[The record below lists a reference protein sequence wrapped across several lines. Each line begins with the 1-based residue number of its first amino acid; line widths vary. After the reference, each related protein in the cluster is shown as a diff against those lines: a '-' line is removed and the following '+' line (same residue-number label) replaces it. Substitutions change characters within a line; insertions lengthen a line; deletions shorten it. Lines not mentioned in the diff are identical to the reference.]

1 MSNFMNRN
9 LLICAVPT
17 FIVLLS
23 VYWFRRKKKFKTISK
38 SESNEQTFFTEE
50 YESKLIQAVECSSS
64 DIADTLSDASS
75 FASPESSEK
84 SIRTKSFQLSTPPSA
99 NTPMNS
105 SISSSTPAA
114 LSNCKEI
121 NLLEMNSI
129 KSDNLLYKSKDIQF
143 SDVLNS
149 IEPVIS
155 DSCVKSEEYSLYDDC
170 INTSEI
176 AEEYKKAS
184 IPNNINNYNL
194 SEVTNEILHS
204 EQETIAEKSEMKN
217 YQSSNIDTS
226 EVIFKMVSYYQNNG
240 CVVENGILP
249 SIDSNERLSQHD
261 VEKLQ
266 TIETESND
274 SHSSVLDENSLSYVS
289 DDSECRNQAE
299 LKNKDSL
306 SSVLDENSALSSLY
320 EDSEKSL
327 NVDSPILSTFKS
339 DTDGDSKDSSAVE
352 ETIIVPVTNAN
363 VDLTSTS
370 LKEPILQCE
379 NLSDS
384 AIVNETE
391 VFGSVKNQCSNSS
404 GIIDEAQNVE
414 TNSLETKDLLDDS
427 ALQHLPIEPIEK
439 FPELCT
445 SVTNQRHV
453 IALTSYGEAL
463 VSCDSYSSESI
474 FIPSS
479 NEKLSPKSSLIVFDS
494 ISKDSLDLPKLE
506 NPSILLDNADETNRI
521 SIEESGSHVYNSSAT
536 NEHPEMVDSRI
547 SPMDISRIFKNSPA
561 LPSVSI
567 QPSVD
572 LSSYQT
578 VGDIPNNMLE
588 EDKNDGEINAT
599 GVMKIPESTP
609 GQYVYEFELPQE
621 LCGRLI
627 GKHGKHVKSIKDR
640 SNANVY
646 IKRHPYDPQLK
657 TVVVEGSRSDVS
669 GALEIIRRKYPL
681 SRYPTVSL
689 VKTNTVAPTNILPD
703 SLQLHLPEGT
713 SCDVIL
719 SSLVSAGHFFLQQ
732 PTHPTYPSL
741 STLDQCMINCYS
753 QLDTPL
759 LPHPVEPGVICA
771 APVLRGWYRA
781 QVIYVYENEVE
792 CELKFVDYGGFTQ
805 APTSSLRQ
813 IRSDFMSLPF
823 QASECYLAN
832 VTPADPVEGWSSEA
846 RSTFEELAQGQ
857 ILQAFLVEY
866 ATDGIP
872 CVHLYRVQGITNTF
886 INKELVERGLA
897 VWVNDSHWD
906 PH

>member
-1 MSNFMNRN
+1 METN
-9 LLICAVPT
+9 
-17 FIVLLS
+17 
-23 VYWFRRKKKFKTISK
+23 K
-38 SESNEQTFFTEE
+38 QTFFTEE
-50 YESKLIQAVECSSS
+50 YEKLNHPAECSSS

-84 SIRTKSFQLSTPPSA
+84 SIRTKSFQLSTPPKA
-99 NTPMNS
+99 NTTVKS
-105 SISSSTPAA
+105 SISSSTPAV
-114 LSNCKEI
+114 LSNCKEV
-121 NLLEMNSI
+121 NSLEMNPSI
-129 KSDNLLYKSKDIQF
+129 KSDNLLYKSKDIPF

-149 IEPVIS
+149 IEPVVS
-155 DSCVKSEEYSLYDDC
+155 DSCNKSENKYSVYDDC
-170 INTSEI
+170 INTSDI
-176 AEEYKKAS
+176 SDEYEKGA
-184 IPNNINNYNL
+184 IPNDVNNYNQ
-194 SEVTNEILHS
+194 SEITNEVLSS
-204 EQETIAEKSEMKN
+204 EQETIVEKSEIKN

-249 SIDSNERLSQHD
+249 SMDSNNGLSQHD
-261 VEKLQ
+261 AEKLQ

-289 DDSECRNQAE
+289 DDSECRNQTG

-327 NVDSPILSTFKS
+327 NVESPILSTSKS
-339 DTDGDSKDSSAVE
+339 DIDSSAVG
-352 ETIIVPVTNAN
+352 ETIIIPVTNAKL
-363 VDLTSTS
+363 DLTSIS
-370 LKEPILQCE
+370 LKESVLQCE
-379 NLSDS
+379 NLFDS
-384 AIVNETE
+384 TVVNETE
-391 VFGSVKNQCSNSS
+391 ALDNVEKQCSNSS
-404 GIIDEAQNVE
+404 RIVDEAQNVE
-414 TNSLETKDLLDDS
+414 TGSLETKDLLDNS
-427 ALQHLPIEPIEK
+427 ALQNLPIETAEK
-439 FPELCT
+439 FPELCA
-445 SVTNQRHV
+445 SGTNQRHT
-453 IALTSYGEAL
+453 IALTCCDKAS
-463 VSCDSYSSESI
+463 VSCDSFTSKSN

-479 NEKLSPKSSLIVFDS
+479 NEKSPPKPSLIVLDT
-494 ISKDSLDLPKLE
+494 ISKDSLDLPSLE
-506 NPSILLDNADETNRI
+506 NPSTLLANSDETHRI
-521 SIEESGSHVYNSSAT
+521 SAEENGSHVYSPST
-536 NEHPEMVDSRI
+536 TDEHSEMDDSRI
-547 SPMDISRIFKNSPA
+547 SPMDISRIFKNSTV
-561 LPSVSI
+561 LPSDSI
-567 QPSVD
+567 QPLD

-578 VGDIPNNMLE
+578 LGDIPSNIFE
-588 EDKNDGEINAT
+588 EKNDEIDAA
-599 GVMKIPESTP
+599 GVMKSPENTP
-609 GQYVYEFELPQE
+609 GQYIYEFELPQE

-640 SNANVY
+640 SHADVY

-657 TVVVEGSRSDVS
+657 IVVVEGSRSEVNE
-669 GALEIIRRKYPL
+669 ALEIIRRKYPPY
-681 SRYPTVSL
+681 RFPTVTL

-703 SLQLHLPEGT
+703 SLQLHIPEGA

-781 QVIYVYENEVE
+781 QVIYVYENEVD

-832 VTPADPVEGWSSEA
+832 VRPIDPVEGWSAEA

-857 ILQAFLVEY
+857 ILQALLVEY

-872 CVHLYRVQGITNTF
+872 CVHLYRVQGITNMF

-897 VWVNDSHWD
+897 IWVHNSHWD

>member
-9 LLICAVPT
+9 ILICAVPT

-38 SESNEQTFFTEE
+38 SETSKQTFFTEE
-50 YESKLIQAVECSSS
+50 CENKLNQPTECSSS

-84 SIRTKSFQLSTPPSA
+84 SIRTKSFQLPTPKA
-99 NTPMNS
+99 NTTGNS
-105 SISSSTPAA
+105 SITCSTPAA
-114 LSNCKEI
+114 LSNRIEV
-121 NLLEMNSI
+121 NSLETNPSI
-129 KSDNLLYKSKDIQF
+129 KSDNLLYKSKDIPF

-149 IEPVIS
+149 IEPVVS
-155 DSCVKSEEYSLYDDC
+155 DSCNKSENKYSMYSDC
-170 INTSEI
+170 INTPEITNEYEKGSISNDNYNPSEI
-176 AEEYKKAS
+176 
-184 IPNNINNYNL
+184 
-194 SEVTNEILHS
+194 TNEILSS
-204 EQETIAEKSEMKN
+204 EQETIVEKSEKKN
-217 YQSSNIDTS
+217 YQSSNMDTS

-249 SIDSNERLSQHD
+249 SMDSNVNRLSQHD
-261 VEKLQ
+261 TEKLQ

-306 SSVLDENSALSSLY
+306 SSVLDENSALSSFY

-327 NVDSPILSTFKS
+327 NVESPILSAFKS
-339 DTDGDSKDSSAVE
+339 DIDGDSKDSSAVE
-352 ETIIVPVTNAN
+352 EAIIVPVAN
-363 VDLTSTS
+363 VDLSS
-370 LKEPILQCE
+370 IPLKESIHQCE
-379 NLSDS
+379 NFFDS
-384 AIVNETE
+384 AIVNESD
-391 VFGSVKNQCSNSS
+391 VLDSVENQCSNPCR
-404 GIIDEAQNVE
+404 IADEAQSVV
-414 TNSLETKDLLDDS
+414 TSSLGTKDLLDNS
-427 ALQHLPIEPIEK
+427 ALQNLPIETVEK
-439 FPELCT
+439 FPELCA
-445 SVTNQRHV
+445 SGTNQRHA
-453 IALTSYGEAL
+453 IALTCCDKAL
-463 VSCDSYSSESI
+463 EPCDSYTSESD

-479 NEKLSPKSSLIVFDS
+479 NEKSPKPSLTVLDT
-494 ISKDSLDLPKLE
+494 ISKDTLDFPSLE
-506 NPSILLDNADETNRI
+506 NPSNSLENIEETNHI
-521 SIEESGSHVYNSSAT
+521 SFEEDGSHVYSSSAT
-536 NEHPEMVDSRI
+536 NEHSEIVDSRI
-547 SPMDISRIFKNSPA
+547 SPMDISRIFKNSTV
-561 LPSVSI
+561 LPSDSI
-567 QPSVD
+567 QPSLD
-572 LSSYQT
+572 LSNYQT
-578 VGDIPNNMLE
+578 LGDIPSSMFDE
-588 EDKNDGEINAT
+588 KNDIDAA
-599 GVMKIPESTP
+599 GVMKIPENIP

-640 SNANVY
+640 SHANVY
-646 IKRHPYDPQLK
+646 IKRHPYDPLLK
-657 TVVVEGSRSDVS
+657 IVVVEGSRSDVS
-669 GALEIIRRKYPL
+669 DALEIIRRKYPPA
-681 SRYPTVSL
+681 RYPTVTL
-689 VKTNTVAPTNILPD
+689 VKTNAVAPTNVLPD
-703 SLQLHLPEGT
+703 SLQLHIPEGA

-781 QVIYVYENEVE
+781 QVIYVYENEVD

-832 VTPADPVEGWSSEA
+832 VRPIDPVEGWSAEA

-857 ILQAFLVEY
+857 ILQALLVEY

-872 CVHLYRVQGITNTF
+872 CVHLYRVQGITNMF

-897 VWVNDSHWD
+897 VWVNNSHWD

>member
-1 MSNFMNRN
+1 MNRN
-9 LLICAVPT
+9 ILICAVPT

-38 SESNEQTFFTEE
+38 SEINKQTFFTEE
-50 YESKLIQAVECSSS
+50 CENKLNQPTECSSS

-84 SIRTKSFQLSTPPSA
+84 SIRTKAFQLPTPKA
-99 NTPMNS
+99 NTTGNS
-105 SISSSTPAA
+105 SITCSTPAA
-114 LSNCKEI
+114 LSNCIEV
-121 NLLEMNSI
+121 NSFETNPSI
-129 KSDNLLYKSKDIQF
+129 KSDNLLYKSKDIPF

-149 IEPVIS
+149 IEPVVS
-155 DSCVKSEEYSLYDDC
+155 DSCNKSENKYSIYGDC
-170 INTSEI
+170 INTPEI
-176 AEEYKKAS
+176 TEYEKGS
-184 IPNNINNYNL
+184 IPNDNNYNP
-194 SEVTNEILHS
+194 SEITNEILSS
-204 EQETIAEKSEMKN
+204 EHGTIVEKSEKKN

-249 SIDSNERLSQHD
+249 SMDSNVNRLSQHD
-261 VEKLQ
+261 TEKLQ

-306 SSVLDENSALSSLY
+306 SSVLDENSALSSFY

-327 NVDSPILSTFKS
+327 NVESPILSTFKS
-339 DTDGDSKDSSAVE
+339 DIDGDSKDSSAVE
-352 ETIIVPVTNAN
+352 EAIIVPVTNAN
-363 VDLTSTS
+363 VDLTSIP
-370 LKEPILQCE
+370 LKESIHQCE
-379 NLSDS
+379 NLFDS
-384 AIVNETE
+384 ANVNESE
-391 VFGSVKNQCSNSS
+391 VLDSVENQCSNSS
-404 GIIDEAQNVE
+404 RIADEAQNVE
-414 TNSLETKDLLDDS
+414 TSSLGTKDLLDNS
-427 ALQHLPIEPIEK
+427 ALQNLPIETVEK
-439 FPELCT
+439 FSELCA
-445 SVTNQRHV
+445 SGTNQRHA
-453 IALTSYGEAL
+453 IALTCCDKAL
-463 VSCDSYSSESI
+463 ESCDSYTSESN
-474 FIPSS
+474 FFPSS
-479 NEKLSPKSSLIVFDS
+479 NENSPKPSLTVFDT
-494 ISKDSLDLPKLE
+494 ISKDSLDLPSLE
-506 NPSILLDNADETNRI
+506 NPSNSLENIEETNHI
-521 SIEESGSHVYNSSAT
+521 SVEEDGSHVYSSSAT
-536 NEHPEMVDSRI
+536 DEHSEIDDSRI
-547 SPMDISRIFKNSPA
+547 SPMDISRIFKNPNV
-561 LPSVSI
+561 LPSESI
-567 QPSVD
+567 QTSLD
-572 LSSYQT
+572 LSNYQT
-578 VGDIPNNMLE
+578 LGDIPSNIFDE
-588 EDKNDGEINAT
+588 KNEIDAA
-599 GVMKIPESTP
+599 GVMKIPENTP

-640 SNANVY
+640 SHANVY
-646 IKRHPYDPQLK
+646 IKRHLYDPQLK
-657 TVVVEGSRSDVS
+657 IVVVEGSRSDVS
-669 GALEIIRRKYPL
+669 DALEIIRRKYPPT
-681 SRYPTVSL
+681 RYPTVTL
-689 VKTNTVAPTNILPD
+689 AKTNAAAPTNVLPD
-703 SLQLHLPEGT
+703 SLQLHIPEGA

-781 QVIYVYENEVE
+781 QVIYVYENEVD

-832 VTPADPVEGWSSEA
+832 VRPIDPVEGWSAEA

-857 ILQAFLVEY
+857 ILQALLVEY

-872 CVHLYRVQGITNTF
+872 CVHLYRVQGITNMF

-897 VWVNDSHWD
+897 VWVNNSHWD